1 MKFAP
6 IIAKDGTGL
15 DLLREIRQKD
25 LTTPFLLMSGGDDKR
40 LEKEAKQYSG
50 GFCCTIFLT
59 KRGDTLIKVTLTN
72 EILRRI
78 AEIDEN
84 RFFSVR

>member
-1 MKFAP
+1 MLKKPYRCWEISKLMKFAP

-50 GFCCTIFLT
+50 GFCCKTDYDSLS
-59 KRGDTLIKVTLTN
+59 KVRELVNIET
-72 EILRRI
+72 
-78 AEIDEN
+78 
-84 RFFSVR
+84 

>member
-15 DLLREIRQKD
+15 DLLSEIRQKD

-50 GFCCTIFLT
+50 GFCCKTDYDFLS
-59 KRGDTLIKVTLTN
+59 KVRELVNIET
-72 EILRRI
+72 
-78 AEIDEN
+78 
-84 RFFSVR
+84 